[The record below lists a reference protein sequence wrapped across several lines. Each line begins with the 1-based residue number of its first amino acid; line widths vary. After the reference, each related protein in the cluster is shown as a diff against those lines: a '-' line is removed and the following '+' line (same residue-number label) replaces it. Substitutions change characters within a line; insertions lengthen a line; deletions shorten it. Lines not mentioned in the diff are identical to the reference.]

1 MPPLIQ
7 KINLTPTLI
16 FADLTFWSTLD
27 LTQLCH
33 TTITWYCWMSL
44 FFYRRLPTWKKPT
57 SCIDPYFR
65 YRTFKVRIIL
75 EHNSRIKILPLM
87 GFAFE
92 VKNYKNFHSPLL
104 LGKSNDK
111 MFERIAFLD
120 SFLKHEFSPRTE
132 WALSDFRYQNNLTS
146 YKKSEKN

>member
-7 KINLTPTLI
+7 KINLTPKFI

-33 TTITWYCWMSL
+33 TPTLDTVEWVC
-44 FFYRRLPTWKKPT
+44 FFYRRLATWKKPT
-57 SCIDPYFR
+57 SCIDSYFR

-75 EHNSRIKILPLM
+75 EHNSRIKILPHI
-87 GFAFE
+87 GFAFV
-92 VKNYKNFHSPLL
+92 VKNYKNFHSTLL

-111 MFERIAFLD
+111 MFEKIAFLD
-120 SFLKHEFSPRTE
+120 SFLKHEFSPY
-132 WALSDFRYQNNLTS
+132 FRYQNFIQKIS
-146 YKKSEKN
+146 KKK